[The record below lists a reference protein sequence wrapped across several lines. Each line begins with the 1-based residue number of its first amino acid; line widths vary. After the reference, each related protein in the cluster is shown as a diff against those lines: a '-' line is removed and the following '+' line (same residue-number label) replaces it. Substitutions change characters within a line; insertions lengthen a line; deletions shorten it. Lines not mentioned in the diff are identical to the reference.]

1 MKVGQNIGLVR
12 NVLSCEG
19 NIHIVLE
26 YFQFIA
32 DFFDYPLKSEKL
44 GIHRVSDLGGQL
56 CTVTLSEIHSK
67 CVLLPFRD
75 LYVVIPLTLK
85 NV

>member
-1 MKVGQNIGLVR
+1 MC
-12 NVLSCEG
+12 CEG
-19 NIHIVLE
+19 NIHVVLE

-44 GIHRVSDLGGQL
+44 GIHRVSDLGGQLDCTGQL